1 MSATRHPFNGL
12 FLSDTTLA
20 GMSYLYPQR
29 HYQGFT
35 AIELMV
41 VISIMAIV
49 TALAA
54 PSFTGLMERWRAMQT
69 FDGLQSTL
77 YFARS
82 EAIRR
87 GGHITLRKEATG
99 INDCNLAND
108 SDEWDCGWYVFSDAN
123 ANGNF
128 NNGDTRLQGF
138 LTPRNIQVTRS
149 ESGASIA
156 FDRWGMP
163 DAPFGFTIVPQ
174 GKNLSDPAAIGLCMS
189 RGGRVRKVQTADLPC

>member
-1 MSATRHPFNGL
+1 
-12 FLSDTTLA
+12 
-20 GMSYLYPQR
+20 MSYLYPKR

-41 VISIMAIV
+41 VIAIMAIL

-54 PSFTGLMERWRAMQT
+54 PSFTGLMERWRAMQI

-99 INDCNLAND
+99 TNGCNLAND

-128 NNGDTRLQGF
+128 NNGDIRLQGF
-138 LTPRNIQVTRS
+138 LTPRNIKVSRS
-149 ESGASIA
+149 ESTASIT
-156 FDRWGMP
+156 FDRWGTP
-163 DAPFGFTIVPQ
+163 NQPFGFAIVPQ

-189 RGGRVRKVQTADLPC
+189 QGGRIRKVPATDLPC

>member
-1 MSATRHPFNGL
+1 MRH
-12 FLSDTTLA
+12 S
-20 GMSYLYPQR
+20 YPQR

-35 AIELMV
+35 AIELLV
-41 VISIMAIV
+41 VIAIIAIL

-54 PSFTGLMERWRAMQT
+54 PSFTGLMERWRAIQT
-69 FDGLQSTL
+69 FEGLQSTL

-87 GGHITLRKEATG
+87 GGKITLRKEATG
-99 INDCNLAND
+99 TNNCNLANG

-128 NNGDTRLQGF
+128 NSEDTRLQGF

-163 DAPFGFTIVPQ
+163 DASFGFTIVPQ